1 MISFKVI
8 KTSGDVSEFLTEISS
23 IFESPDLLCEIEE
36 MLLSY
41 IEETEAEFAV
51 SVAEACL
58 LVRIYDGEY
67 LFLCP
72 IPIGENSSIMNA
84 AEEIRKYAIKQEIPI
99 TFIDVPEGDV
109 DGITENFRFASMHSM
124 DEDGDVYMV
133 KAMTELDQMEKLPN
147 LSGKKVSLT
156 PIYEKYIADYGR
168 LCRSEQ
174 VNRLFGYDY
183 KEDFTDPDD
192 RLFYDIMDREKD
204 AGLALSMA
212 IIYDGKFA
220 GEASIFA
227 FDYVGGARIA
237 IRLLPEFWGCGIGS
251 ESLELTIKL
260 AKEMD
265 LRRIY
270 TDVKLDNVGSIKMTE
285 KFMTRV
291 RDEGENAIFELELRE
306 PLTIEEAYELAF
318 NT

>member
-8 KTSGDVSEFLTEISS
+8 KTPEDISEFLTEISP
-23 IFESPDLLCEIEE
+23 IFESADSVCEVEE

-41 IEETEAEFAV
+41 IEDEEAEFAV
-51 SVAEACL
+51 SVAEGCL
-58 LVRIYDGEY
+58 IVRIYDGEY

-72 IPIGENSSIMNA
+72 IPIGKKPSIMDA
-84 AEEIRKYAIKQEIPI
+84 AEEIRKYAIKQEIPV
-99 TFIDVPEGDV
+99 TFIDVPEGNLD
-109 DGITENFRFASMHSM
+109 DITENFRFASMHSM

-133 KAMTELDQMEKLPN
+133 KTMTELDCMKKLPN
-147 LSGKKVSLT
+147 LVGERVSLT
-156 PIYEKYIADYGR
+156 PIYEEYIADYGR
-168 LCRSEQ
+168 LCRSSE

-183 KEDFTDPDD
+183 KEDFDDPDD

-212 IIYDGKFA
+212 IIHNGKFA
-220 GEASIFA
+220 GEASVFA

-251 ESLELTIKL
+251 ESLDLTIKL
-260 AKEMD
+260 AREMD

-270 TDVKLDNVGSIKMTE
+270 TDVKLENTASIRMTE
-285 KFMTRV
+285 KFMNHL
-291 RDEGENAIFELELRE
+291 RDEGDNAIFELELSK
-306 PLTIEEAYELAF
+306 PLTIEEAYKLAF

>member
-1 MISFKVI
+1 MISFKII
-8 KTSGDVSEFLTEISS
+8 KTAEDISEFLADISS
-23 IFESPDLLCEIEE
+23 IFESADSMCEVEE

-41 IEETEAEFAV
+41 IEDEDVEFAV
-51 SVAEACL
+51 SVAEGCL

-72 IPIGENSSIMNA
+72 IPIGKKPSIMDA
-84 AEEIRKYAIKQEIPI
+84 AEEIRKYAIKQEIPV

-109 DGITENFRFASMHSM
+109 DDITENFRFTSMHSM

-133 KAMTELDQMEKLPN
+133 KTMTELDRMEKLPK

-156 PIYEKYIADYGR
+156 PIYEEYIADYGR

-212 IIYDGKFA
+212 IIHDGKFA

-227 FDYVGGARIA
+227 FNYVGGARIA
-237 IRLLPEFWGCGIGS
+237 VRLLPEFWGCGIGS

-270 TDVKLDNVGSIKMTE
+270 TDVKLENVASIKMTE
-285 KFMTRV
+285 KFMTHI
-291 RDEGENAIFELELRE
+291 RDEGENAIFELELSK
-306 PLTIEEAYELAF
+306 PLTIEEAYKLAF